1 MMETESR
8 DDRKSKDLVF
18 YPKNEPTSMTD
29 RVNIAK
35 RNNGSLFLQFV
46 SISPDAVIENHR
58 TFIEN
63 ENVNDFIDSLCK
75 ICDHFPKKS
84 AGSKK

>member
-1 MMETESR
+1 MTLKKNTK
-8 DDRKSKDLVF
+8 KSKELIF

-29 RVNIAK
+29 SVNIAK

-75 ICDHFPKKS
+75 ICDYYPRKS